1 MTKQVPVIMQ
11 MEAVECGAASLCM
24 ILATYGRWIPLEQMR
39 QDCGVS
45 RDGVNALSIL
55 KAARYHGCEAHGL
68 RCDPADLKDLSYP
81 CIIHW
86 GFKHFVVLK
95 GFRGNKALLNDPA
108 RGSVTIPWEELD
120 REFSGVVLTVTPGP
134 DFKREGKPA
143 SVLSF
148 VRKRLQGTREALI
161 YTFLTGFLALL
172 PALTLPLFSQVF
184 TDVLLQG
191 RNAEWITPFLLLM
204 GLVVA
209 YQVILEFL
217 NSFYAAKL
225 TAKLAIRSNS
235 QFLWH
240 VLRLPKSFFDQ
251 RYMGDII
258 MRMGTA
264 ESIPSTLVQTLA
276 PLLIDV
282 VMLVIYLCIML
293 LYNVPLTLIAVGAT
307 ALNIV
312 MLRFITRIQ
321 INQGRVMMR
330 NQAQLGSVT
339 MSSIKGIETIKAAGA
354 EDGFFH
360 RWAGFFSTATNAS
373 IENTKLNLYLGLVPQ
388 LLVGISNNVI
398 LALGA
403 YFILKGEMTIGM
415 LMAFQGFAGA
425 FYAPMSK
432 IIGSVQQLL
441 NMRTDMERME
451 DVYRYQ
457 TDAESTLEDDRPMP
471 DFGKLT
477 GDVELRDVTFG
488 YSRLAPPLIEHFS
501 LHLTPGQSV
510 AFVGPSGCGKS
521 TMTKLISGL
530 YEPWDGQVLFDGK
543 THHEMNRNLF
553 VGSVAVVNQE
563 VVLFE
568 GSIADNIRLWDPS
581 IEDFCVILAANDAQM
596 HQDIASRPQAYET
609 PVVENGKNLSGGQRQ
624 RIEIA
629 AALAKEPVVLIL
641 DEATSALDAETED
654 RVMKAIKLLG
664 ITLIII
670 AHRLSTIRDCDEIIV
685 MDQGKIVE
693 RGNHESLMAS
703 QGYYY
708 KLMQA

>member
-1 MTKQVPVIMQ
+1 MKQVPVIMQ

-24 ILATYGRWIPLEQMR
+24 VLATYGRWVPLEQMR

-55 KAARYHGCEAHGL
+55 KAARYHGLEAHGL
-68 RCDPADLKDLSYP
+68 RCETSDLRELDYP

-86 GFKHFVVLK
+86 GFKHFVVLR
-95 GFRGNKALLNDPA
+95 GFRGSKALINDPA
-108 RGSVTIPWEELD
+108 RGSVNVPYEELD
-120 REFSGVVLTVTPGP
+120 QEFSGVAMTFAPGP
-134 DFKREGKPA
+134 EFQREGKPA

-148 VRKRLQGTREALI
+148 VHKRLEGTREALI
-161 YTFLTGFLALL
+161 YTFLTGVLALL
-172 PALTLPLFSQVF
+172 PALTLPLFSQIF

-191 RNAEWITPFLLLM
+191 RNADWKTPFLLLM
-204 GLVVA
+204 GVVVA
-209 YQVILEFL
+209 FQIIIEFL

-225 TAKLAIRSNS
+225 TTRMAIRANS

-240 VLRLPKSFFDQ
+240 VLRLPKGFFDQ
-251 RYMGDII
+251 RYTGDIM
-258 MRMGTA
+258 MRMDTA
-264 ESIPSTLVQTLA
+264 ESIPTTLVQTLA
-276 PLLIDV
+276 PLLINV
-282 VMLVIYLCIML
+282 VMLLIYLAIML
-293 LYNVPLTLIAVGAT
+293 LYSVPLTLIAVSAT
-307 ALNIV
+307 FLNIV
-312 MLRFITRIQ
+312 LLRFITRIQ

-360 RWAGFFSTATNAS
+360 RWAGFFSLSTNATIS
-373 IENTKLNLYLGLVPQ
+373 NTKLNLYLGLIPQ
-388 LLVGISNNVI
+388 LLVGISNNII

-403 YFILKGEMTIGM
+403 YYILKGELTIGM

-425 FYAPMSK
+425 FQAPVSTL
-432 IIGSVQQLL
+432 IGSVQQLL

-451 DVYRYQ
+451 DVYRYK
-457 TDAESTLEDDRPMP
+457 TDVESTLEDNRPMP
-471 DFGKLT
+471 DFGKLS
-477 GDVELRDVTFG
+477 GEVELRNVTFG
-488 YSRLAPPLIEHFS
+488 YSALAAPLIENFS
-501 LHLTPGQSV
+501 LHLNPGQSV

-530 YEPWDGQVLFDGK
+530 YEPWSGQVLFDGM
-543 THHEMNRNLF
+543 THNEMNRNLF

-563 VVLFE
+563 IVLFE
-568 GSIADNIRLWDPS
+568 GTIADNIRLWDSS

-596 HQDIASRPQAYET
+596 HHDIASRPQAYET
-609 PVVENGKNLSGGQRQ
+609 PVIENGKNLSGGQRQ

-629 AALAKEPVVLIL
+629 AALAKEPVILIL

-654 RVMKAIKLLG
+654 RVMKAIKQLG

-693 RGNHESLMAS
+693 RGNHEGLMEK

-708 KLMQA
+708 NLMQS